1 MSGKGKHP
9 TNLANLK
16 KGQGHLAKDPRGFQ
30 LKSAAVQKQKA
41 TIRRALV
48 AAIETGFMTI
58 ESKDVEL
65 LDEKGQVIKVDFA
78 KARMKVPNNQAVAA
92 MILAEVMKKNPKFT
106 EIAINLQEN
115 YKNRELKAK
124 EKTADAAQSMAEWFN
139 GVKVEKPLE
148 IPITPYEELNRSP
161 E

>member
-1 MSGKGKHP
+1 MSGRGKHP
-9 TNLANLK
+9 TNLASLK
-16 KGQGHLAKDPRGFQ
+16 KGQGHLAKDPKGFQ
-30 LKSAAVQKQKA
+30 LKGAEVKKHKA

-48 AAIETGFMTI
+48 SAIETGSIII

-65 LDEKGQVIKVDFA
+65 LDEKGNVIKFDFA
-78 KARMKVPNNQAVAA
+78 KARMTVPNNQAVAA

-115 YKNRELKAK
+115 YKNREIKAK
-124 EKTADAAQSMAEWFN
+124 QKTADAQHDMASFLN
-139 GVKVEKPLE
+139 GIKVEKPLE
-148 IPITPYEELNRSP
+148 IPVTPYEELGRSA